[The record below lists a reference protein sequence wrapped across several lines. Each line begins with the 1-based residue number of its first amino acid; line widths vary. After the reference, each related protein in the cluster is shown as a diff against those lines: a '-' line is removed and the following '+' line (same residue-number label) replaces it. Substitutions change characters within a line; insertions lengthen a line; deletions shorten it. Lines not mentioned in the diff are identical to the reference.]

1 VAGSAVAALIFYG
14 LDLAD
19 YIDREFG
26 RQLQEGDRNPRATVK
41 FWKHLLR
48 FGPAPCME

>member
-1 VAGSAVAALIFYG
+1 MRQTDIVFYG

-26 RQLQEGDRNPRATVK
+26 RRLHEGDRNPRATVE
-41 FWKHLLR
+41 FWKYLLR
-48 FGPAPCME
+48 FGLSPCVV